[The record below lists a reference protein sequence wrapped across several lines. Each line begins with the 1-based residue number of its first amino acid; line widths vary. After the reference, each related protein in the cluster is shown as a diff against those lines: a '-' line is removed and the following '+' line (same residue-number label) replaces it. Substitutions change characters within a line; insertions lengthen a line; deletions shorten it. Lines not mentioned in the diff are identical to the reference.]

1 MLSYCGLCRRERAR
15 NNESYRQSR
24 DEREGRVGTM
34 DVKLSVMLMTA
45 LYSGVFVAANDNM
58 MIAQCSPRSSDGYQH
73 HINIVST
80 DQITAV

>member
-1 MLSYCGLCRRERAR
+1 MLSYCGLCRRERVH

-24 DEREGRVGTM
+24 DGRVWTM

-45 LYSGVFVAANDNM
+45 PPPHYSGVFVAASDNM

>member
-1 MLSYCGLCRRERAR
+1 
-15 NNESYRQSR
+15 
-24 DEREGRVGTM
+24 M

-58 MIAQCSPRSSDGYQH
+58 MIAQCTPRSSDGYQH

-80 DQITAV
+80 SYQLTRSLLSDLLFDCPDPEDK